1 MLNKIVVLDADSLGA
16 GIDLTQLSPLAT
28 HVEIHSE
35 TVKEHVAVRIVDA
48 DVVITNKVPIDSACI
63 KQAACLKLICV
74 AATGVNNVDI
84 SAAARANVIVSN
96 VVNYG
101 ADTVAQHT
109 FSLILALTNQV
120 KEYHADV
127 IAGVWSQQSNFCLMS
142 YPITELAGKTLLLC
156 GFGAIG
162 RAVGRI
168 AEAFGMKVM
177 VAARSGQPTKH
188 IVDGF
193 ERVALEIGLRQAD
206 IVSIHC
212 PLNEMTHH
220 LISSD
225 EFTLMKRSALIIN
238 TARGGIVDEQA
249 LYEALSSGEIAGA
262 GLDVFAE
269 EPPQPDHPLISAN
282 FPNLL
287 LTPHCAWTALEA
299 RQRLFAQVVSN
310 IANYIAKKP
319 SNIVQ

>member
-16 GIDLTQLSPLAT
+16 GIDLSQLSTLASL
-28 HVEIHSE
+28 VEIHDGTAHE
-35 TVKEHVAVRIVDA
+35 LVAARIVDA

-84 SAAARANVIVSN
+84 SAAANANIIVSN

-109 FSLILALTNQV
+109 FSLILALTNHI
-120 KEYHADV
+120 KEYHSDV

-142 YPITELAGKTLLLC
+142 YPITELAGKTILLC

-168 AEAFGMKVM
+168 AEAFGMKVI
-177 VAARSGQPTKH
+177 VAARHEQSIKN
-188 IVDGF
+188 ISADC
-193 ERVALEIGLRQAD
+193 ERVALDIGLQQAD

-212 PLNEMTHH
+212 PLSEETHH
-220 LISSD
+220 LISSA
-225 EFTLMKRSALIIN
+225 EFSLMKCSALVIN

-249 LYEALSSGEIAGA
+249 LCDALTSGEIAGA

-269 EPPQPDHPLISAN
+269 EPPNHDHPLITVN
-282 FPNLL
+282 LPNLL
-287 LTPHCAWTALEA
+287 LTPHCAWTAIEA
-299 RQRLFAQVVSN
+299 RQRLFAQVIRN
-310 IANYIAKKP
+310 IANYIAGHP
-319 SNIVQ
+319 SNIV